1 MMKMTTTMNN
11 DIIHNLAEALDY
23 VLKYYLPGATVRGS
37 IDGDRGTL
45 CYILLHCGQHWFLTF
60 NRSWFKAFSKIYKG
74 QPEGIGQS
82 FKMSMLTRAATLD
95 AMLMSM
101 TPKAHAY
108 ILESKV
114 ALNYID
120 TNNTKRIPSTETT
133 HEGSVPA
140 KMLRRLEHP
149 IIC

>member
-1 MMKMTTTMNN
+1 MKTDNDDN
-11 DIIHNLAEALDY
+11 DIIHSLAEALDY
-23 VLKYYLPGATVRGS
+23 VLKHYLPGATVRGS
-37 IDGDRGTL
+37 IDGDRGRL
-45 CYILLHCGQHWFLTF
+45 CYILLQCGKHWFLTF

-82 FKMSMLTRAATLD
+82 FKMSMLTRAAAVD
-95 AMLMSM
+95 ASLMSM

-108 ILESKV
+108 ILESKL
-114 ALNYID
+114 ALDYID
-120 TNNTKRIPSTETT
+120 TNNTKRIPSTKTT

-140 KMLRRLEHP
+140 QMLNRLKHP